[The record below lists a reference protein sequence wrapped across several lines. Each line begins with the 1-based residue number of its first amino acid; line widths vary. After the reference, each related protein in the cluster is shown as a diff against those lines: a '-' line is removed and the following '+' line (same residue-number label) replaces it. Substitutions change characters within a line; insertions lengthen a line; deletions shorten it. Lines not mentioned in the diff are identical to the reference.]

1 MLVNSVEIKIK
12 KKDAMKHLIRKTPL
26 VSRIDQFNRKIEDI
40 HLEYV
45 EFKMLKYEITSR
57 KKSKNNFRCEDVKR
71 NITMIVNTYN
81 GHSQS
86 VEKEP
91 ITTKRYIAKG
101 CIKKCNIQD
110 DYIIEKVKN
119 EIVKYI
125 DKKNKGYFTDKYIL
139 KNVKLVEV
147 TSIYMPYWIG
157 NYNGKSVFV
166 HA

>member
-1 MLVNSVEIKIK
+1 MLVNSVEIKVN
-12 KKDAMKHLIRKTPL
+12 KKDAIKHLLRKTPL
-26 VSRIDQFNRKIEDI
+26 VSRVNQFNSKIEDI

-45 EFKMLKYEITSR
+45 EFKILKYEIISR
-57 KKSKNNFRCEDVKR
+57 KKNKNNFRCEDTKR
-71 NITMIVNTYN
+71 TITMIVNTYN

-91 ITTKRYIAKG
+91 ITIKRYIARS
-101 CIKKCNIQD
+101 CIKKCNIED
-110 DYIIEKVKN
+110 EYIIEKVKS

-125 DKKNKGYFTDKYIL
+125 DKKNKSYFTDRYIL
-139 KNVKLVEV
+139 KNIKVIEV
-147 TSIYMPYWIG
+147 TSIFMPYWIG